1 MTAGYPD
8 PVSNSEETLRRACRA
23 FNTREI
29 HAATE
34 LMHPNVDWPNA
45 WEGGR
50 VVGRRAVQDYWKRQ
64 FKVISSEIVPRT
76 FTEERDG
83 AITVDVHQVVH
94 EVRTGRLISDS
105 HVRHRFRFE
114 DGLIVRMDVVED

>member
-1 MTAGYPD
+1 MSTRTA
-8 PVSNSEETLRRACRA
+8 TLRRACRA
-23 FNTREI
+23 FNRREI
-29 HAATE
+29 DAATE

-64 FKVISSEIVPRT
+64 FEVISSEIEPRV
-76 FTEERDG
+76 FTEEPDG
-83 AITVDVHQVVH
+83 AITIDARQVVH
-94 EVRTGRLISDS
+94 EASTGRLISDS

-114 DGLIVRMDVVED
+114 RGLIVRMDVLEG